1 MGALGSLGHALAFAV
16 GAGINLY
23 ATVLVLGLAA
33 RYDWVALPDSLEILG
48 SAWVIGIAGALYLV
62 EFLADKIPWVDS
74 MWDAVH
80 TVIRPLGGALVAVAA
95 VGEASPAVEG
105 LVAVMGGSVA
115 ATSHF
120 AKAGS
125 RAAANTSPEP
135 VTNSVLSVLED
146 LFVFGLGLLALIF
159 PVVALVLV
167 VFLLVA
173 ILFFSVRLYRAA
185 RRWLGRARPASA
197 GV

>member
-1 MGALGSLGHALAFAV
+1 
-16 GAGINLY
+16 
-23 ATVLVLGLAA
+23 
-33 RYDWVALPDSLEILG
+33 
-48 SAWVIGIAGALYLV
+48 
-62 EFLADKIPWVDS
+62 

-105 LVAVMGGSVA
+105 LVAVLGGSVA

-125 RAAANTSPEP
+125 RAAVNTSPEP
-135 VTNSVLSVLED
+135 VTNSIVSVIED
-146 LFVFGLGLLALIF
+146 LLVFGLGLLALLF
-159 PVVALVLV
+159 PIVALVLV
-167 VFLLVA
+167 VLLLAA
-173 ILFFSVRLYRAA
+173 ILFFSVRLFRAA
-185 RRWLGRARPASA
+185 RRWLVRARPASA

>member
-1 MGALGSLGHALAFAV
+1 MPLIDIARALGFSFTSGV
-16 GAGINLY
+16 NLY
-23 ATVLVLGLAA
+23 ATVAILGLTV
-33 RYDWVALPDSLEILG
+33 RHDWVDLPPQFQVFDNDL
-48 SAWVIGIAGALYLV
+48 VIYGAIGMYLI

-105 LVAVMGGSVA
+105 LVAVLGGSVA

-125 RAAANTSPEP
+125 RAVANTSPEP

-146 LFVFGLGLLALIF
+146 LFVFGLGLLALVF
-159 PVVALVLV
+159 PVIALVLV
-167 VFLLVA
+167 VLLLVT
-173 ILFFSVRLYRAA
+173 ILFFSVRLFRAA
-185 RRWLGRARPASA
+185 RRWLVRGRPASA
-197 GV
+197 GA